1 MEATVQLRKKGQ
13 VVIPE
18 PVRIAL
24 NLNEGDILQIDVKK
38 IEKPKEKAG

>member
-1 MEATVQLRKKGQ
+1 METTVQLRKKGQ

-24 NLNEGDILQIDVKK
+24 NLVDGDILQIDVRKFD
-38 IEKPKEKAG
+38 KPVKVTS

>member
-1 MEATVQLRKKGQ
+1 METTVQLRKKGQ

-24 NLNEGDILQIDVKK
+24 NLADGDLLQIDIRKLERPAKVT
-38 IEKPKEKAG
+38 A